1 MVLSGSNDAGAA
13 VVDRPLLIIISLY
26 ALASDLRACGAR
38 RQYPIKAVA
47 MACGRAPPANRE

>member
-47 MACGRAPPANRE
+47 MA